1 MKLQDQVTASP
12 SSAVLHIPSW
22 CWSQWLHRV
31 ISWSLQNLQIT
42 PINHV
47 GFLSL
52 KFAGCIKSQG
62 DCMYCKIEEVMIDT
76 YTDSQ
81 LWVELTPLQIM
92 YHVILYMNIS
102 WNKIWNKLIA
112 YCTERQMRWWFHLCD
127 DLLWTWNKLSCNFR
141 IFTL

>member
-12 SSAVLHIPSW
+12 SSAVLHILSW

-31 ISWSLQNLQIT
+31 ISWSLQKLQIT

-62 DCMYCKIEEVMIDT
+62 VLQNRRGDGRYLHGLTVVSRAYTTANHVPCNFIHEYILEQNLKQTDC
-76 YTDSQ
+76 
-81 LWVELTPLQIM
+81 
-92 YHVILYMNIS
+92 ILY
-102 WNKIWNKLIA
+102 WE
-112 YCTERQMRWWFHLCD
+112 TGRWWFHLRD
-127 DLLWTWNKLSCNFR
+127 DLLWTWNKLPCNFR
-141 IFTL
+141 IFKW